1 MTDTLVVG
9 VAPDDAERHVLARAR
24 DDAERWEL
32 DGVVAFVVVEPPS
45 FGWLWSTRADA
56 PSDLGALRSV
66 VAAGIDEGTAA
77 GERAPVVVR
86 VVRGAP
92 VARLTELSADAVG
105 LYVGRGPVDAL
116 GAVALGC
123 AFSARCPVT
132 LVPRDEAGPERGPVV
147 VGLDDSQCAR
157 GAVEHAFE
165 EGVRSGRPVLVVS
178 VVDGLPA
185 ATGPGSPTPAG
196 ASSGGPWRC
205 AAGRRCTSSSR
216 TEPARRRPEVTG
228 RGARGPAGAV
238 LCDVAGASGA
248 SVLVVGARGR
258 GRARRP
264 RDGRR
269 GGRHAGAPAR
279 PGGGADPAR
288 GPVTVSRPRDDA

>member
-9 VAPDDAERHVLARAR
+9 VAPDDVGRHVLARAR

-32 DGVVAFVVVEPPS
+32 DGVVALVVVEPPS

-56 PSDLGALRSV
+56 PSDLGALRTL
-66 VAAGIDEGTAA
+66 VAAGIDEGPA

-92 VARLTELSADAVG
+92 VARLTELSTDAVG

-185 ATGPGSPTPAG
+185 ATGPGSPTHR
-196 ASSGGPWRC
+196 GGEL
-205 AAGRRCTSSSR
+205 RRAVEVRSR
-216 TEPARRRPEVTG
+216 ATVHELVAHRPRGRRPEVTVEVLE
-228 RGARGPAGAV
+228 GPPATV
-238 LCDVAGASGA
+238 LCDVARRVGA

-258 GRARRP
+258 GRAGGPGTAVGAVATRVLLRAP
-264 RDGRR
+264 GAVRILR
-269 GGRHAGAPAR
+269 GAR
-279 PGGGADPAR
+279 
-288 GPVTVSRPRDDA
+288 